1 MPRTSGDIVTRRQL
15 CALYCTYG
23 NARLRRVVSP
33 HPIPG
38 RVDPICNQVPDVP
51 YSRRRGITVVETG
64 SGIARDE
71 GGEPTMQIE
80 FGAPVIGVDGKR
92 LGEVDGFVV
101 NAGTKRASAIL
112 VDAGLFD
119 RGKHLVGISAV
130 TRSDQDG
137 LHLDEPAATSE
148 ASSQTLDSEEVSL
161 AQRVE
166 PPAEFI
172 PAGGVGGPVY
182 ADDEAASGKY
192 PDNSSFFEIAPL
204 DPPVVEVESNLGA
217 NEVVLGR
224 ETHAISSDQERLG
237 NVIAFELGDMGLV
250 ESVLVSEGLI
260 FKERVTFPLTEIE
273 EFGTNAV
280 HLRVTRSDAEAG

>member
-1 MPRTSGDIVTRRQL
+1 M
-15 CALYCTYG
+15 
-23 NARLRRVVSP
+23 
-33 HPIPG
+33 
-38 RVDPICNQVPDVP
+38 
-51 YSRRRGITVVETG
+51 E
-64 SGIARDE
+64 
-71 GGEPTMQIE
+71 IE
-80 FGAPVIGVDGKR
+80 FGAPVFGVGGKR
-92 LGEVDGFVV
+92 LGAVDGLVV

-119 RGKHLVGISAV
+119 RGKHMIGISAI
-130 TRSDQDG
+130 TRSDREG

-166 PPAEFI
+166 PPVEFV

-182 ADDEAASGKY
+182 ADTEAPSGRY
-192 PDNSSFFEIAPL
+192 PDDSSFFELAPL

-217 NEVVLGR
+217 NEVVLGK

-250 ESVLVSEGLI
+250 ASVSVSEGLI
-260 FKERVTFPLTEIE
+260 VHERSTFPLTEIQ
-273 EFGTNAV
+273 EFGTNTV
-280 HLRVTRSDAEAG
+280 HLRVTKSDAEAR